1 MQQISASIGVLAQ
14 LVSYSFFSLY
24 IDLKEL
30 PLFYIKMF
38 DFYVVEAHNL
48 MYMVLGMTDL
58 FSSIIIQP
66 N

>member
-1 MQQISASIGVLAQ
+1 
-14 LVSYSFFSLY
+14 
-24 IDLKEL
+24 
-30 PLFYIKMF
+30 MF

-48 MYMVLGMTDL
+48 MYMVLGKTDL